1 MAAKRPSDLKQYDRV
16 FEVLTGPNNNAGRN
30 PGRLRRCSSR
40 WRSPAA
46 LVNLRNRRWLS
57 DSSATIEVHGPWPWN
72 VACGVQLE
80 QMLAGRTIE
89 GQQNRC
95 LTAPVASQSL
105 RFHLRI
111 RYRQSIDINNQVA
124 SQSSG

>member
-1 MAAKRPSDLKQYDRV
+1 MAAQRPSGLKQYDRV

-40 WRSPAA
+40 CRFRKLSPAA
-46 LVNLRNRRWLS
+46 LVTLRNRRWLS
-57 DSSATIEVHGPWPWN
+57 DSFATIEVHGPWPWN
-72 VACGVQLE
+72 VARGVQLG

-111 RYRQSIDINNQVA
+111 RYRQSID
-124 SQSSG
+124 